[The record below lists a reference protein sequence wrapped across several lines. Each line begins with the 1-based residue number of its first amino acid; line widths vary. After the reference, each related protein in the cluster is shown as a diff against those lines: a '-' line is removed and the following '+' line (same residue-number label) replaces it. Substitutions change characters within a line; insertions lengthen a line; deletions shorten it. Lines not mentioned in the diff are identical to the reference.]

1 MRATLSFRLL
11 RSASFSAVCVLLAVG
26 AHRFAGGGGPTPAAL
41 LTGMLTVTAGAAVAA
56 GRERSPQAII
66 GLLVGAQAFL
76 HVLLDLTGSGA
87 ASYPTW
93 HGGLTAQTGM
103 FTAHLTAALL
113 TGLWLSRGEE
123 ALWSVLRAASA
134 RAVRCLR
141 AVAVLARALLALWGP
156 ISPAP
161 DVPVRP
167 RRRAPCAHPAPRS
180 CCGTRSFAAGRR
192 FSSSPELHA
201 RATRISPWDPRVPR
215 GPCSRASVIS
225 QTTGEPP

>member
-123 ALWSVLRAASA
+123 TLWSVLRAAGA

-141 AVAVLARALLALWGP
+141 AVAVLARALLALRG
-156 ISPAP
+156 A
-161 DVPVRP
+161 DLAGTGRP
-167 RRRAPCAHPAPRS
+167 RPPAAPGSMRAPR
-180 CCGTRSFAAGRR
+180 AAVVLR
-192 FSSSPELHA
+192 HA
-201 RATRISPWDPRVPR
+201 VVRR
-215 GPCSRASVIS
+215 GPPLLLVS
-225 QTTGEPP
+225 